1 MSNDRV
7 RPEWISP
14 EIYPFRDNWIYL
26 AGHLVHYLDE
36 GPRTAPVLLFIHPGP
51 GWSFTYRYQ
60 IQHLSNQFRCIAPDL
75 PGYGLSQA
83 ASGYNY
89 TLQEQSRVLERFVEA
104 LDLRY
109 VIVWANDG
117 GGPTAI
123 VALANHTDRVA
134 GLVVGGTFGW
144 SLKPYRMVS
153 LPLRIV
159 TSRVSRAINR
169 YANFLAR
176 SMSSRLALGSR
187 RLPKPERKYYTR
199 PFKDRKTRNRPLKLF
214 GSFNDST
221 TQEELDRSL
230 PMFRNKPILI
240 QFGEKDFVTG
250 QGWPQR
256 WAREFPNHR
265 LIILPKVRHF
275 TFEDAPE
282 ATTENFRTWWFSL
295 KEEKEIRKTVG
306 SEATAKPILES

>member
-1 MSNDRV
+1 MSNERV

-14 EIYPFRDNWIYL
+14 EVYPFKDNWICV
-26 AGHLVHYLDE
+26 AGNIVHYVDE
-36 GPRTAPVLLFIHPGP
+36 GPRNAPVLLFIHPGP

-60 IQHLSNQFRCIAPDL
+60 IQHLSCQFRCVAPDL

-83 ASGYNY
+83 AGGYNY
-89 TLQEQSRVLERFVEA
+89 TLEEQSGVLERFVEA
-104 LDLRY
+104 LNLRN

-117 GGPTAI
+117 GGPTTI
-123 VALANHTDRVA
+123 LALANHTDRVA

-144 SLKPYRMVS
+144 SLKPYRKVS

-159 TSRVSRAINR
+159 TNPISRAINR

-176 SMSSRLALGSR
+176 SMSSRVALGSR
-187 RLPKPERKYYTR
+187 RLPKPERAYYTR
-199 PFKDRKTRNRPLKLF
+199 PFKDRNARNRPLKLF
-214 GSFNDST
+214 RSFNDPT
-221 TQEELDRSL
+221 TQRELDRSL
-230 PMFRNKPILI
+230 PRFHDKPILI

-250 QGWPQR
+250 QGWPER
-256 WAREFPNHR
+256 WARELPDHR

-282 ATTENFRTWWFSL
+282 DTTENFRAWWSSL
-295 KEEKEIRKTVG
+295 KGENGTRKTVG
-306 SEATAKPILES
+306 SEAPAKPILGS